1 MIEKEQMRMTRS
13 IMSSKMSSMMSSKM
27 SSRLPKVN
35 KPLNLPSTDLSNRMK
50 IDEGTFNTINY
61 AP

>member
-1 MIEKEQMRMTRS
+1 MRMTRS

-35 KPLNLPSTDLSNRMK
+35 KPLNLPSTDLSNRMQ